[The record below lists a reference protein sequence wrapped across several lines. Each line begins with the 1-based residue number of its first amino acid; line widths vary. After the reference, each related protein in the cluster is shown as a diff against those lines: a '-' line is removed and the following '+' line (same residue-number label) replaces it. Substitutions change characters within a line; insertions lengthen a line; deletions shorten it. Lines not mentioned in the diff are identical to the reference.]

1 MLNRAVRM
9 LSISMFILGLSTP
22 AFAHSHPTKMSPDK
36 AETVSAPSVVSVE
49 FSEALEPKFSSLT
62 LTDDKDN
69 VVSKAAS
76 VVDPSDAK
84 HMTLAL
90 PTLAP
95 GVYTVKWVTTALD
108 GHHLEGKYNFTVK

>member
-1 MLNRAVRM
+1 MLKRTFAV
-9 LSISMFILGLSTP
+9 LAIALLAAVP

-36 AETVSAPSVVSVE
+36 GETVAAPTMVSVE

-62 LTDDKDN
+62 LTDDKDA
-69 VVSKAAS
+69 VVSKVPS
-76 VVDPSDAK
+76 VVDPADAK

-108 GHHLEGKYNFTVK
+108 AHHLEGKYTFTVK